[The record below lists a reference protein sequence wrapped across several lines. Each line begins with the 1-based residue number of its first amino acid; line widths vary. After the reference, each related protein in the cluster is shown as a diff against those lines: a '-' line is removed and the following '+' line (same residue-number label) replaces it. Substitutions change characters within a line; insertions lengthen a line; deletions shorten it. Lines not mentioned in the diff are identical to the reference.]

1 MADTPEPAQQVTQL
15 LIDWKNGD
23 RTALDKLTPYLYA
36 ELRRLAASYMRQERS
51 DHTLQPTALIHEAY
65 LRLAAQSQPDW
76 QSRSHFFGVAAQ
88 LMRQILVDHARARS
102 TGKRDGGRRVPMEEA
117 VAIGEG
123 RSVELIALDGALRE
137 LETIDARKSKVI
149 ELRFFAGL
157 SVEET
162 AEVVNVSLAT
172 VHRDLRMAEAWLYQ
186 RLKSGGGGPGNG

>member
-1 MADTPEPAQQVTQL
+1 MADTPEPAQQVTQFL
-15 LIDWKNGD
+15 KDWKNGD
-23 RTALDKLTPYLYA
+23 STALDKLTPFIYA

-102 TGKRDGGRRVPMEEA
+102 TGKRDGGQRVPIEEA

-123 RSVELIALDGALRE
+123 RRVELIALDGALRE
-137 LETIDARKSKVI
+137 LETMDARKSKVI
-149 ELRFFAGL
+149 ELRYFAGL
-157 SVEET
+157 SVKET

-186 RLKSGGGGPGNG
+186 RLKIGGG